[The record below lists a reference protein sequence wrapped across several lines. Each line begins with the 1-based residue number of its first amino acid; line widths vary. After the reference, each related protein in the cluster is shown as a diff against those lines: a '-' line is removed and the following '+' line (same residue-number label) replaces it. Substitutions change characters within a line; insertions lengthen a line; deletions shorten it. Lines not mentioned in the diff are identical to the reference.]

1 MKQWICGANPQLK
14 FTKKGMA
21 YNLNAQNYLAT
32 QTSVFLASIYGD
44 QPGLMNDYPDCVAV
58 HRGLCLVPNANTGT
72 TM

>member
-44 QPGLMNDYPDCVAV
+44 KPEPMLGCPGT
-58 HRGLCLVPNANTGT
+58 GGNAWRWPSPILD
-72 TM
+72 MII

>member
-44 QPGLMNDYPDCVAV
+44 QPGLMTDCPDCVAV
-58 HRGLCLVPNANTGT
+58 QPGACLVCNAHTGT
-72 TM
+72 KM